1 MVEKKTGAI
10 KIDWFN
16 FKIQFSPNIDLIFK
30 KTQSRDEAES
40 IKESTIWFEILSD
53 KIEKSECKT
62 YNLENDEINETEL
75 SDKSNPWYFDFC
87 GEISLLSEKEKAS
100 FASPD
105 KIPQEANT
113 RSSTL
118 IEALK
123 KSSSEPSPPAQPQ
136 VSAPSI
142 PPLELKMKT
151 PEPSSALESKSI
163 PKTTIKKQ
171 PIRIEE
177 QIKHLEEQLES
188 TRNIILSLDKR
199 FSSGLF
205 NLEEYLEKKNF
216 LIKKTENFKIQ
227 IENLKK

>member
-100 FASPD
+100 FAPSD
-105 KIPQEANT
+105 EIPQEANT

-136 VSAPSI
+136 VSALSI
-142 PPLELKMKT
+142 PP
-151 PEPSSALESKSI
+151 
-163 PKTTIKKQ
+163 
-171 PIRIEE
+171 PISIEE
-177 QIKHLEEQLES
+177 QIKQLEEHINS

-199 FSSGLF
+199 FSAGLF

-216 LIKKTENFKIQ
+216 LIKKIENFKIQ